1 MNKLHYLDINCN
13 LIFNFGWRKKIW
25 SETLKEQYDLYV
37 DMIIWPMNFVIYA
50 PCVYKRLNSW
60 LLLHEKL
67 TIIQLISHVSGLYE
81 WISLSLWSCTKY
93 KACACFLPLA
103 RYHRSPSQRCTHTHT
118 RVHTQSPKH
127 NVRFEAEASTSE
139 VLWLVA
145 GWVSCQL
152 DKIVCYTARWIL
164 LDK

>member
-13 LIFNFGWRKKIW
+13 LIFHFGWRKKIW

-118 RVHTQSPKH
+118 HARAYAIPKTQCKIWSRGF
-127 NVRFEAEASTSE
+127 NIWSFM
-139 VLWLVA
+139 A
-145 GWVSCQL
+145 GGRMSFLPIRQN
-152 DKIVCYTARWIL
+152 RL
-164 LDK
+164 LYSQMDIIG